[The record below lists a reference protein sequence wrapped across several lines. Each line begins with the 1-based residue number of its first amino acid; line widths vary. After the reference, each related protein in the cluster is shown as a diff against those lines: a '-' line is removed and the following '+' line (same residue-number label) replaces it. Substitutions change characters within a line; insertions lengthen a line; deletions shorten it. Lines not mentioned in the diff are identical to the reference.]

1 MSEPIIKRICDNSPM
16 REKIANAYMNTDKIK
31 TRIQW
36 GYDLTED
43 PLTGVSQLGE
53 VIGESENTVVLGG
66 KLYMLERIFGV
77 RANTKVE
84 YLNNFVFDG
93 SDGNFPAANL
103 GSSENYTNDH
113 RICLFNVG
121 IGGCGSSY
129 TDISNAKI
137 QDRII
142 PGMIPFRVTPELLS
156 GEESS
161 KYAFVRQVTTEDGT
175 FYEYYLK
182 RFDKDPTI
190 FALWKDTADGSDG
203 TSVGGEAYNDTRSDQ
218 IEVFVE
224 IVLTISSTDLREYFN
239 VYAGLS
245 ENIGPE
251 HARFNTLG
259 LCSGS
264 PVQTSFK
271 GTNITEYSQVLQET
285 ILTFGNELLHMDK
298 DLKYIYRLYK

>member
-1 MSEPIIKRICDNSPM
+1 MSKEIIRHVCDHSPII
-16 REKIANAYMNTDKIK
+16 EKLSQPVNKIR
-31 TRIQW
+31 TRVQW

-43 PLTGVSQLGE
+43 PVTGISQLGE
-53 VIGESENTVVLGG
+53 IIGESENTVILGG

-77 RANTKVE
+77 MANTKVDF
-84 YLNNFVFDG
+84 LNNFLFDG

-103 GSSENYTNDH
+103 GTLNTYANDH
-113 RICLFNVG
+113 KICLFNVG
-121 IGGCGSSY
+121 IGGCGSAY
-129 TDISNAKI
+129 TDITSIKI
-137 QDRII
+137 QDRIV
-142 PGMIPFRVTPELLS
+142 PGMIPFRVTPTMLT
-156 GEESS
+156 GEEAN
-161 KYAFVRQVTTEDGT
+161 KYAFVRQVTTDEGV

-182 RFDKDPTI
+182 RFDKDPAVY
-190 FALWKDTADGSDG
+190 ALWKDTADGSDG
-203 TSVGGEAYNDTRSDQ
+203 TVVSSEAYADMRADQ

-224 IVLTISSTDLREYFN
+224 IVLTISSTDLREFFS

-259 LCSGS
+259 LCSGT
-264 PVQTSFK
+264 PVSTIFK
-271 GTNITEYSQVLQET
+271 GTNITEYNQVLQET